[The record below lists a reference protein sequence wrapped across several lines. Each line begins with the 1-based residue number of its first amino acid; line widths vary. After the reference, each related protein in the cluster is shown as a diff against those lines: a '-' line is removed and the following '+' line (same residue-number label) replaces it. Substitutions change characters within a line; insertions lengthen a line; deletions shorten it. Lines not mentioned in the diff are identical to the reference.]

1 MLSDTSPEAERVQI
15 ELLRRASTAQ
25 RVARCRSLS
34 TMTMELARR
43 AIRRQ
48 HPDWDD
54 REVQLH
60 FVALHYGEDLASRVR
75 SYLESREA

>member
-1 MLSDTSPEAERVQI
+1 MTI
-15 ELLRRASTAQ
+15 ELS
-25 RVARCRSLS
+25 
-34 TMTMELARR
+34 RR

-48 HPDWDD
+48 HPDWDE

-75 SYLESREA
+75 VYLESRQP